1 MGNLLQRLRRR
12 YTRSREQIEADELHE
27 RAGSIGATDVGE
39 VTERSLA
46 DLSGII
52 RAITHTATSN
62 PPHLAVDLFDGTGSV
77 QLIWL
82 GRRAI
87 RGIEPGVYLRVQGRV
102 TRRAGI
108 LTIFNPRYEIL
119 PRD

>member
-1 MGNLLQRLRRR
+1 MGNLLGRLRSR
-12 YTRSREQIEADELHE
+12 YTRTSEEIESNELHE
-27 RAGSIGATDVGE
+27 RASSIGASDVRD

-46 DLSGII
+46 DLSGVI
-52 RAITHTATSN
+52 RAMMHTCASG

-87 RGIEPGVYLRVQGRV
+87 RGIEPGVCLRVHGRV
-102 TRRAGI
+102 TRRAGV